1 MTRIIIADDHS
12 IVRRGIKEIISGN
25 DDFRIVGEAKSGEE
39 LLEVLSKLSCDVV
52 IMDISMPGRSGLD
65 VLSNIKKFHPG
76 VKCLILSVHPE
87 EKYGLRVIKAGADG
101 YLTKESAPEEL
112 INAIN
117 KVITGGKYLSPDLTD
132 KIVEEIS
139 GDKTTAPLHTKLS
152 DREYD
157 IFLLL
162 AEGKSVSEI
171 AEKFFL
177 SVHTVSTYR
186 GRILE
191 KMNLRTNA
199 DLTYYAVKNKLI
211 E

>member
-1 MTRIIIADDHS
+1 MIKIIIADDHS
-12 IVRRGIKEIISGN
+12 IVRRGIKEIISAEN
-25 DDFRIVGEAKSGEE
+25 DLRIVGEAESGEQ
-39 LLEVLSKLSCDVV
+39 LLDVLSKHSCDVV
-52 IMDISMPGRSGLD
+52 VMDISMPGRSGLE
-65 VLSNIKKFHPG
+65 VLSHIKKFYPG
-76 VKCLILSVHPE
+76 TKCLILSVHPE

-101 YLTKESAPEEL
+101 YITKESAPEEL

-139 GDKTTAPLHTKLS
+139 GDRTTVPAHAKLS
-152 DREYD
+152 DREYE

-186 GRILE
+186 GRIIE
-191 KMNLRTNA
+191 KMNLKTNA

>member
-1 MTRIIIADDHS
+1 MVKIIIADDHS
-12 IVRRGIKEIISGN
+12 IVRRGIKEIISSGN
-25 DDFRIVGEAKSGEE
+25 HFQAVGEAISGEE
-39 LLEVLSKLSCDVV
+39 LLDLLSKQTCDIV

-65 VLSNIKKFHPG
+65 VLNDIKKFYPA

-87 EKYGLRVIKAGADG
+87 EKYGLRVIKSGADG

-112 INAIN
+112 INALDKI
-117 KVITGGKYLSPDLTD
+117 IEGGKYLSPNLTD
-132 KIVEEIS
+132 KMVDEIS
-139 GDKTTAPLHTKLS
+139 RNQADFPLHTKLS

-162 AEGKSVSEI
+162 AEGKAVSEI
-171 AEKFFL
+171 AAKFFL

-191 KMNLRTNA
+191 KMNLKTNA

>member
-1 MTRIIIADDHS
+1 MIKIIIADDHS
-12 IVRRGIKEIISGN
+12 VVRRGIKEILSASN
-25 DDFRIVGEAKSGEE
+25 NFNIVGEATSGEE
-39 LLEVLSKLSCDVV
+39 LLELLSKQVCEVV

-65 VLSNIKKFHPG
+65 VLNDIKKFYPS
-76 VKCLILSVHPE
+76 VRCLVLSVHPE
-87 EKYGLRVIKAGADG
+87 EKYGLRVIKSGADG

-112 INAIN
+112 IKALDKIN
-117 KVITGGKYLSPDLTD
+117 EGGKYLSPGLTD
-132 KIVEEIS
+132 KIVDEITR
-139 GDKTTAPLHTKLS
+139 DQTTAPLHSKLS
-152 DREYD
+152 DREYE

-162 AEGKSVSEI
+162 AEGKPVSEI
-171 AEKFFL
+171 ASKFFL

-191 KMNLRTNA
+191 KMNMKTNA